1 MSSHVSIV
9 IPVYNEADSIEA
21 VLRKVA
27 ATDLDKEILVVNDGS
42 TDATAAILARLEDA
56 LPIRVIRHPRNLGKG
71 RAIRSGLARSQGDII
86 LIQDADFEYD
96 PSDYPAL
103 LNPLLEEHAQVVYG
117 SRFLGPQRVR
127 LSWHRL
133 GNWIVTAMVN
143 ALFHAS
149 LTDVGTGYKA
159 FRRTVAER
167 LSLRASGFEFE
178 VEFTCKALRLG
189 YPIVEVP
196 ISYRGRSYAEGKKMT
211 WTDGLWAVWVI
222 LYCRLNPQY

>member
-1 MSSHVSIV
+1 MSPHVSIV
-9 IPVYNEADSIEA
+9 VPVYNEADSIEA

-42 TDATAAILARLEDA
+42 TDATDAILPRLERE
-56 LPIRVIRHPRNLGKG
+56 LPIRVIRHSRNLGKG
-71 RAIRSGLARSQGDII
+71 CAIRSGLARCQGDVIV
-86 LIQDADFEYD
+86 IQDADFEYD
-96 PSDYPAL
+96 PDDYPAL

-127 LSWHRL
+127 WSWHRL

-159 FRRTVAER
+159 FRREVIER
-167 LSLRASGFEFE
+167 MSLRTTGFEFE
-178 VEFTCKALRLG
+178 VEVTCKLLRLR

-196 ISYRGRSYAEGKKMT
+196 ISYAGRSYAEGKKIT
-211 WTDGLWAVWVI
+211 WKDGLHEVWVI
-222 LYCRLNPQY
+222 FGCRLNPRY